1 MVEQERKPNPVRG
14 RVILEVT
21 PRHAILYLCDRH
33 GYVTDQEVFRYPVL
47 FTNDECY
54 EECRDLF
61 GVLYDCIND
70 AVNSELQDSPPD
82 GPESK

>member
-1 MVEQERKPNPVRG
+1 MVSDRKPNPVRG

-33 GYVTDQEVFRYPVL
+33 GYVTDQEIFRYPVVMD
-47 FTNDECY
+47 NGECSA
-54 EECRDLF
+54 ECRDLF
-61 GVLYDCIND
+61 DLLYDAIND
-70 AVNSELQDSPPD
+70 VVNAELQDSPPE